1 MRQREDLVF
10 SMAEYGRRL
19 ASLRRA
25 MARRELEAMIVTIP
39 ENLCYLT
46 GYQTPGYYWFQ
57 ALVVPLEAEPF
68 FVTRRLEDSNVQVRT
83 WVSQSFPYDDF
94 ENPPLEL
101 AKRIE
106 EQDLGKARIGYER
119 HSYFFRASEQDTCM
133 KALPDAEFV
142 DAYGIIEQL
151 RLVKSAEEIEVMRR
165 AARTTE
171 AGMQAGI
178 DAISAGVTENDVAAE
193 IQWAMTKAG
202 SEYPAI
208 APFVASGWR
217 GSIGHATWEGRRIE
231 PNEAVFLEV
240 GGCVARYHTAM
251 MRTVFVGDA
260 PEVVRRAEAVVRD
273 AMDATMAAIK
283 PGVPAQEVDRIARKV
298 IREGAPDSA
307 QASRTGYSIGL
318 AFAPDW
324 GEGHILSLLEGQEQP
339 LEENM
344 TFHLIPWVQVPGMA
358 GVGLSETVRVTATGC
373 ESLFDFPRQV
383 FIR

>member
-193 IQWAMTKAG
+193 IQWTMTKAG

-240 GGCVARYHTAM
+240 GGCVAHYHTAM

>member
-10 SMAEYGRRL
+10 TMAEYNRRMT
-19 ASLRRA
+19 ALRRA
-25 MARRELEAMIVTIP
+25 MVRRELDAMIVTIP

-57 ALVVPLEAEPF
+57 ALVVPLEGSPF

-94 ENPPLEL
+94 EQPPLEL
-101 AKRIE
+101 ARRI
-106 EQDLGKARIGYER
+106 QDQELDKGRIGYER
-119 HSYFFRASEQDTCM
+119 HSYFFRASEQDICF
-133 KALPDAEFV
+133 ANLPDAELV
-142 DAYGIIEQL
+142 DAYGIVEEL
-151 RLVKSAEEIEVMRR
+151 RLVKSAEEIEVMRQ

-178 DAISAGVTENDVAAE
+178 DAISAGATENDVAAE
-193 IQWAMTKAG
+193 IQWAMTRAG

-240 GGCVARYHTAM
+240 GGCVARYHAAM

-260 PEVVRRAEAVVRD
+260 PDAVRRAEAVVRD
-273 AMDATMAAIK
+273 AMQATMDAIK
-283 PGVPAQEVDRIARKV
+283 PGVPAQEVDRIARAV
-298 IREGAPDSA
+298 IREGAPDST

-324 GEGHILSLLEGQEQP
+324 GEGHILSLLEGQEQV

-358 GVGLSETVRVTATGC
+358 GVGISETVRVTADGC
-373 ESLFDFPRQV
+373 ESLFDFPGQV
-383 FIR
+383 FVK

>member
-10 SMAEYGRRL
+10 TMAEYVRRL
-19 ASLRRA
+19 ATLRRA
-25 MARRELEAMIVTIP
+25 MARRELDALIVTTP

-46 GYQTPGYYWFQ
+46 GYHTPGYYWFQ
-57 ALVVPLEAEPF
+57 ALVVPLEGEVF
-68 FVTRRLEDSNVQVRT
+68 FVTRRLEDSNVQTYT
-83 WVSQSFPYDDF
+83 WVSSSFPYDDF
-94 ENPPLEL
+94 ESPALEL
-101 AKRIE
+101 ARRID
-106 EQDLGKARIGYER
+106 EQGLGEGRLGYER
-119 HSYFFRASEQDTCM
+119 HSYFFRASEQDVCCE
-133 KALPDAEFV
+133 ALPNATFV
-142 DAYGIIEQL
+142 DAYGIVEDL
-151 RLVKSAEEIEVMRR
+151 RLVKSDDEIEVMRQS
-165 AARTTE
+165 ARTTE

-178 DAISAGVTENDVAAE
+178 DAISAGATENDVAAE

-208 APFVASGWR
+208 APFIASGWR
-217 GSIGHATWEGRRIE
+217 GSIGHATWMGRRIE

-240 GGCVARYHTAM
+240 GGCIARYHTAM

-260 PEVVRRAEAVVRD
+260 PDAVRRAEAVVRD
-273 AMDATMAAIK
+273 AMRATMETIK
-283 PGVPAQEVDRIARKV
+283 PGVPAQEVDRVARAV

-307 QASRTGYSIGL
+307 QSSRTGYSIGL

-324 GEGHILSLLEGQEQP
+324 GEGHILSLLEGQERL

-358 GVGLSETVRVTATGC
+358 GVGLSETVRVTADGC

-383 FIR
+383 FVK